1 MNIATIL
8 AIIFFLAII
17 VIPLVFVVKE
27 TLKDISSVEMPPEEK
42 NKTKVG
48 LKTKKRQL
56 LS

>member
-56 LS
+56 S

>member
-1 MNIATIL
+1 MNIVSIL

-17 VIPLVFVVKE
+17 IIPLVFVVRE
-27 TLKDISSVEMPPEEK
+27 TLKDISSVEMPPKEK

-56 LS
+56 S